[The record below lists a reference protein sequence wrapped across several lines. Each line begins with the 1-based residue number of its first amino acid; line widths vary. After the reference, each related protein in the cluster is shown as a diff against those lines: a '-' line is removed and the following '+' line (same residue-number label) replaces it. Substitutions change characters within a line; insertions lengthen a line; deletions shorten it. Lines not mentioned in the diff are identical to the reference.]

1 MTLSELCLRTTD
13 IGKGWQL
20 VEDFSMSNEG
30 CNKQIRLKI
39 QKKTTPEQ
47 TNKQKKTAVPSN
59 AAALGHLLFSQC
71 KIRVH
76 LCGDSIF

>member
-39 QKKTTPEQ
+39 QKKKTP
-47 TNKQKKTAVPSN
+47 
-59 AAALGHLLFSQC
+59 
-71 KIRVH
+71 
-76 LCGDSIF
+76 

>member
-47 TNKQKKTAVPSN
+47 TNKQTKKKLLYLQMQLPLGTFYLAN
-59 AAALGHLLFSQC
+59 A
-71 KIRVH
+71 K
-76 LCGDSIF
+76 

>member
-20 VEDFSMSNEG
+20 VEDFSISNEG

-39 QKKTTPEQ
+39 QEKKTLNKQ
-47 TNKQKKTAVPSN
+47 TNKKTAVPSN

>member
-47 TNKQKKTAVPSN
+47 TNKKKLLYLQMQLPLGTFYLAN
-59 AAALGHLLFSQC
+59 A
-71 KIRVH
+71 K
-76 LCGDSIF
+76 

>member
-20 VEDFSMSNEG
+20 VEDFSISNEG

-39 QKKTTPEQ
+39 QEKKTLNKQ
-47 TNKQKKTAVPSN
+47 TNKKLLYLQMQLPLGTFYLAN
-59 AAALGHLLFSQC
+59 A
-71 KIRVH
+71 K
-76 LCGDSIF
+76 